1 MNPQELA
8 TQIVSA
14 VGGVENIQS
23 MAHCATRLRL
33 VLKAE
38 AKADKAAIEALEE
51 VSGAFS
57 HQGQFQIILG
67 TGKVNQVHAAIMD
80 NFGDKLHEASA
91 EEIKSAAMQNMNLVQ
106 RLARTMSNIFVPII
120 PAIVASGLLM
130 GLLGLAKSYH
140 LLPPDGAVTTLL
152 DMFSNTAFV
161 FLPILIAY
169 GAAKEFKTNPVLAI
183 VVAGIMI
190 HPALQNAWT
199 MGSGVQNN
207 IDLFG
212 INIAMIGYQGT
223 VLPVLMVIWVMGYIE
238 RAIRKAVPDA
248 LDLLVTPLLTVL
260 VTGLVAL
267 VVIGPLGRIFGDGI
281 SLGLQTMY
289 NSAGALTGLL
299 FGGVYSIIVISG
311 IHHSFHAIEAGLL
324 ANPAIAVNFLLPI
337 WAMANVAQGGAA
349 MAVFLRSKDEK
360 LKAIALPASL
370 TCLLGITEPA
380 IFGVNLRLMRPF
392 IGAAIGGAAGGCF
405 VVLTKVGFSGIG
417 LTGIPAIGLA
427 AGSILPY
434 VIGMLIAFVTA
445 CIATM
450 AITPVA
456 LMRVGGA
463 DN

>member
-1 MNPQELA
+1 MSPQELA
-8 TQIVSA
+8 KQIVAA
-14 VGGVENIQS
+14 VGGIDNIQS

-38 AKADKAAIEALEE
+38 GKADKAAIEALED

-67 TGKVNQVHAAIMD
+67 TGKVNQVHEAVMD
-80 NFGDKLHEASA
+80 LYGDQLHEASA
-91 EEIKSAAMQNMNLVQ
+91 EEIKSAAMKNMNPVQ
-106 RLARTMSNIFVPII
+106 KLARILSNIFVPVI

-130 GLLGLAKSYH
+130 GLLGMAKTYH
-140 LLPPDGAVTTLL
+140 ILPPDGAVTTLL

-169 GAAKEFKTNPVLAI
+169 GAAREFKTSPVLAI

-223 VLPVLMVIWVMGYIE
+223 VLPVLMVIWVMGHIE
-238 RAIRKAVPDA
+238 RTIRKAVPDA

-260 VTGLVAL
+260 ATGLVAL
-267 VVIGPLGRIFGDGI
+267 VVIGPLGRVLGDGI
-281 SLGLQTMY
+281 SFGLQAMY
-289 NSAGALTGLL
+289 NSAGAITGLV
-299 FGGVYSIIVISG
+299 FGAVYSVIVISG

-337 WAMANVAQGGAA
+337 WAMANMAQGGAA
-349 MAVFLRSKDEK
+349 FGVFLRSKDEK

-392 IGAAIGGAAGGCF
+392 IGAAIGGAVGGCF
-405 VVLTKVGFSGIG
+405 VVLTKVGFNGIA
-417 LTGIPAIGLA
+417 LTGIPAIALA
-427 AGSILPY
+427 AGSIVPY
-434 VIGMLIAFVTA
+434 IVGILIAFITA
-445 CIATM
+445 CVATI

-456 LMRVGGA
+456 LMRIGGA